1 MLIARRY
8 VPSSD
13 PIQRFTDIVDNI
25 DRIEQFTQGLNA
37 KSFAANDQVIFAV
50 KYALVIISE
59 ATVKLGDAAP
69 DLRPDIPWREIR
81 GLGNRLR
88 HEYDTVDL
96 ARIWL
101 VAERNL
107 PLLKAACQDA
117 LRVLSRDGSPA

>member
-1 MLIARRY
+1 

-13 PIQRFTDIVDNI
+13 PVQRFTDIIDNI

-37 KSFAANDQVIFAV
+37 KTFAANHQVIFAV

-59 ATVKLGDAAP
+59 ATTKLGDTAP

-101 VAERNL
+101 VVERDL
-107 PLLKAACQDA
+107 PPLKAACQDA
-117 LRVLSRDGSPA
+117 LQALSHDRPTG